1 MCFLEEELD
10 SCFFHPKGGKRES
23 PFVRQLATVVK
34 IHMSLGIQ
42 NRGFYGHFTRPFGL
56 RFPACPA
63 PMVMV
68 DVDLSCAQPPEF
80 IFLIWPNNFIPVAIC
95 LNKEPGEG
103 SRAWGYSMKISG
115 CSGEQLRSGTAL
127 GSQAFRA
134 GWKPPSMQFP
144 M

>member
-10 SCFFHPKGGKRES
+10 SCLFHPKKKQKKEAA
-23 PFVRQLATVVK
+23 FVRQLATVVK
-34 IHMSLGIQ
+34 IHVSLGVQ
-42 NRGFYGHFTRPFGL
+42 NRGFYGCFTRPFSL
-56 RFPACPA
+56 CFPACPA
-63 PMVMV
+63 PTVVV
-68 DVDLSCAQPPEF
+68 DVGLSCAQPPQF

-103 SRAWGYSMKISG
+103 SRAWGHSMKISS

-134 GWKPPSMQFP
+134 G
-144 M
+144 